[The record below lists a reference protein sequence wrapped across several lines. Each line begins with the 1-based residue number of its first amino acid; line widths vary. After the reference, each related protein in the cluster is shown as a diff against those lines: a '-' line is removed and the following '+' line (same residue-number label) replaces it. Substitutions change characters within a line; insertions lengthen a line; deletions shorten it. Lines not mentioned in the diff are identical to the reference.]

1 LAVRNGTSDFYN
13 IPDTE
18 PDSEGFITCPV
29 VPLQGMVIYPH
40 VVTPLFLDSKRAV
53 AAAEAALDERRTI
66 IGLAQRD
73 PAAGNP
79 SPDDLFTIG
88 TEIALG
94 RILRMPDET
103 NSMLAQG
110 RQRVE
115 IIRIIQTEPYIIAQ
129 ARPIQADDHE
139 PTPEQSTLMKAV
151 VNMFRRAV
159 DLNANIPEDV
169 LIYALNAED
178 PGWLAD
184 LVASTLSLSTE
195 ERQRVL
201 EIVDPGERLSHV
213 AMLLSK
219 ELNVLEIEDEIS
231 AQVQQE
237 MERGQ
242 REMYLREQMRVIQ
255 TELGEGDIFQQELDD
270 VRNQIIEAHLPPEV
284 HERALKEL
292 SRLSIMPPIAPEVG
306 IIRTYIDWLTSLPWT
321 KASEDNLDVAN
332 AQKVLDDE
340 HYGLPKIKDRILEYI
355 AVRKLAGRNMDSPV
369 LCFVGPPG
377 VGKTSLGKSIASALG
392 REFVRVSLGGIRDEA
407 EIRGHRR
414 TYIGALPGRVI
425 QTMKRAGTINPVFM
439 LDEIDKLGM
448 DFRGDPADSLLEV
461 LDPEQNAS
469 FSDHYL
475 EVPYDL
481 SNVLFITTANDLDPL
496 PPALL
501 DRLEVIDFSGY
512 IEEEKIAIAT
522 QFLIPKQLE
531 RHGLEGCDIRFDK
544 AALETIIR
552 DYTYEAGVRNLN
564 REIAN
569 ICRKLARQVAEGKR
583 YTKHI
588 TPNLAS
594 KYLGPPYFIGTR
606 SLDEDAVGV
615 ATGLVWTF
623 GGGDITIFEVSL
635 LPGKGNLMMTGNLG
649 EVMQESAQAALSYVR
664 SRAEDLDVPTDD
676 FENYDVHVHVP
687 EGAVPKEGP
696 SAGITLAMALISA
709 WTERKVRHDFAMTGE
724 ITLRGK
730 VLPVGGV
737 KEKVMAAR
745 RARIKNVILP
755 ANNQKDLADISK
767 KALRDLRIHLVD
779 NMQQVIDLVLLEPPV
794 EGRKRDARRAEREQE
809 DDDQMADE

>member
-1 LAVRNGTSDFYN
+1 
-13 IPDTE
+13 
-18 PDSEGFITCPV
+18 
-29 VPLQGMVIYPH
+29 MVIYPH
-40 VVTPLFLDSKRAV
+40 VVTPLFLEGKNAV
-53 AAAEAALDERRTI
+53 AAAEAALDQRHTI
-66 IGLAQRD
+66 IGIAQRD
-73 PAAGNP
+73 PAVVNP
-79 SPDDLFTIG
+79 SPDELYTIG

-115 IIRIIQTEPYIIAQ
+115 IVKIVQTEPYIMAL
-129 ARPIQADDHE
+129 ARPVEEEDQE
-139 PTPEQSTLMKAV
+139 PTPEQTTLMKAV
-151 VNMFRRAV
+151 VNMFKRAV

-169 LIYALNAED
+169 LIYAMNADD
-178 PGWLAD
+178 PGWLSD
-184 LVASTLSLSTE
+184 LITSTLSLSSE

-201 EIVDPGERLSHV
+201 EMFDVGERLSHV

-242 REMYLREQMRVIQ
+242 REIYLREQMRVIQ

-270 VRNQIIEAHLPPEV
+270 VRTQIIEAHLPQEV
-284 HERALKEL
+284 HERAMKEM

-306 IIRTYIDWLTSLPWT
+306 IIRTYIDWITSLPWT
-321 KASEDNLDVAN
+321 QASEDNLDVKN
-332 AQKVLDDE
+332 AQQVLDAE

-355 AVRKLAGRNMDSPV
+355 AVRQLAGSKMDSPV

-377 VGKTSLGKSIASALG
+377 VGKTSLGKSIARALG
-392 REFVRVSLGGIRDEA
+392 REFVRVSLGGVRDEA

-414 TYIGALPGRVI
+414 TYIGALPGRI
-425 QTMKRAGTINPVFM
+425 LQTMKRAGTINPVFM

-461 LDPEQNAS
+461 LDPEQNAA

-481 SNVLFITTANDLDPL
+481 SNVLFITTANELDTL

-501 DRLEVIDFSGY
+501 DRMEVIEFSGY
-512 IEEEKIAIAT
+512 IEEEKIVIAN

-531 RHGLEGCDIRFDK
+531 RHGLDDVPLRFDK
-544 AALETIIR
+544 GALQTIIR

-569 ICRKLARQVAEGKR
+569 ICRKVARLVAEGKR
-583 YTKHI
+583 RPQKISAH
-588 TPNLAS
+588 LAA

-606 SLDEDAVGV
+606 SLDEDAIGV
-615 ATGLVWTF
+615 TTGLVWTY

-635 LPGKGNLMMTGNLG
+635 LAGKGSLMMTGNLG

-664 SRAEDLDVPTDD
+664 SRAEDLDLPNED
-676 FENYDVHVHVP
+676 FENYDIHVHVP

-696 SAGITLAMALISA
+696 SAGITLATALISA
-709 WTERKVRHDFAMTGE
+709 LTERKVRHDFAMTGE

-730 VLPVGGV
+730 VLPIGGV

-745 RARIKNVILP
+745 RALIKNVILP
-755 ANNQKDLADISK
+755 AHNQKDLVDIPQN
-767 KALRDLRIHLVD
+767 ALRDLNIHLVD
-779 NMQQVIDLVLLEPPV
+779 NMQQVIDLVLLEPPT
-794 EGRKRDARRAEREQE
+794 EGRKRDAKRNDQE
-809 DDDQMADE
+809 DDADDSMADE